1 MSRAHQITIFA
12 AIAGA
17 LLLLAGML
25 LGHDVSLKDAVGVN
39 RSVRDVAIALWAF
52 LLPAWF
58 TLEET

>member
-1 MSRAHQITIFA
+1 MSRAHQITIFG